1 MKFIYLI
8 FFLLIL
14 SCSTVKK
21 VYVCGDHPCKS
32 KKEFDNYFS
41 KNLIYEIKSNTKS
54 KNQNIDLVIANMQS
68 NDGKIKNRI
77 NYKKNKRLNKKKQ
90 AKVKKAKVLKKKKI
104 EKITKKNKI
113 SKNAIENQI
122 SNNREPDAKLVAR
135 TPLAKKNDIL
145 TKKTT
150 ENTLINSVKTKN
162 IKSICDQFE
171 NCDIDKI
178 AELLIKKG
186 RDKPFPN
193 ITSK

>member
-1 MKFIYLI
+1 
-8 FFLLIL
+8 
-14 SCSTVKK
+14 
-21 VYVCGDHPCKS
+21 
-32 KKEFDNYFS
+32 
-41 KNLIYEIKSNTKS
+41 
-54 KNQNIDLVIANMQS
+54 MQS

>member
-1 MKFIYLI
+1 MKCIYLI
-8 FFLLIL
+8 FLLLLI

-21 VYVCGDHPCKS
+21 DYVCGDHPCKS

-54 KNQNIDLVIANMQS
+54 KNHNIDLVIANMQS
-68 NDGKIKNRI
+68 NDEKIKNRI
-77 NYKKNKRLNKKKQ
+77 NYKRDKRINKKKL
-90 AKVKKAKVLKKKKI
+90 AKVKNDKVLKKRKI

-113 SKNAIENQI
+113 GKNATKNQI
-122 SNNREPDAKLVAR
+122 SNNRESDAELVAK
-135 TPLAKKNDIL
+135 TSLAKKNNIL

-150 ENTLINSVKTKN
+150 ENTLINSVKNKN

>member
-8 FFLLIL
+8 FLLLLI

-21 VYVCGDHPCKS
+21 DYVCGDHPCKS

-77 NYKKNKRLNKKKQ
+77 NYKKKKKLNKKKQ

-135 TPLAKKNDIL
+135 TPRAKKNDIL